1 MISVS
6 MGFGTEAALRRI
18 GLLTRGLGGGGTV
31 PVPFPLPLPRR
42 ELVPL
47 GGPRYFP
54 RPFPLPLPIPLPF
67 PFRRGAFP

>member
-18 GLLTRGLGGGGTV
+18 GLLTRGLGEGGAV
-31 PVPFPLPLPRR
+31 PVPFPFPLPRR

-47 GGPRYFP
+47 GGPRYFS
-54 RPFPLPLPIPLPF
+54 RPFPLPLPFTSAF
-67 PFRRGAFP
+67 PFRRGALP